1 MNADKPTVII
11 DKSVFQTICS
21 EPDESQR
28 NFFWKEISSRY
39 EIVIPFILIEEVWIN
54 LAKPGAK
61 NLAVVSEMA
70 KTLSEMS
77 SCWID
82 DEIEIV
88 FRELVQRKR
97 LKILPKPNQKNV
109 ESLRQLNPNDPVL
122 SKFLDQ
128 RRQIKERI
136 IRERIQFQ
144 NSILPV
150 GKFLTVKTR
159 RELFQGYVKPLF
171 TQILSTTQGSK
182 GILEK
187 LLGWQFRNRRPN
199 FKRRIEKAFLSYS
212 QETFRQYPA
221 TYYYLTTDM
230 FYSYAPLCRLQ
241 KNSKATPQK
250 IIGRKLSEQRNN
262 LEDQK
267 YVMAA
272 RMCKRLLTRDEGMS
286 NMMRTIKEC
295 GLWNGEVIFLN
306 PRQHL
311 NAQIPNLLI

>member
-1 MNADKPTVII
+1 MTPPSTTNCSFHPLPTQ
-11 DKSVFQTICS
+11 SVGSRCGQV
-21 EPDESQR
+21 ESCQ
-28 NFFWKEISSRY
+28 Y
-39 EIVIPFILIEEVWIN
+39 PY
-54 LAKPGAK
+54 
-61 NLAVVSEMA
+61 
-70 KTLSEMS
+70 SEMS

-97 LKILPKPNQKNV
+97 LKILPKPNPKNV

-150 GKFLTVKTR
+150 GKFLTVKTG

-171 TQILSTTQGSK
+171 MQILSTAQGNK

-199 FKRRIEKAFLSYS
+199 FKTRIEKAFLSYS
-212 QETFRQYPA
+212 QETFRQHPA
-221 TYYYLTTDM
+221 TYYYLTTD
-230 FYSYAPLCRLQ
+230 
-241 KNSKATPQK
+241 K
-250 IIGRKLSEQRNN
+250 IGRAH
-262 LEDQK
+262 
-267 YVMAA
+267 V
-272 RMCKRLLTRDEGMS
+272 
-286 NMMRTIKEC
+286 
-295 GLWNGEVIFLN
+295 
-306 PRQHL
+306 
-311 NAQIPNLLI
+311 